1 MKSRNTGFSLIELL
15 VVIAIAGILF
25 SIAIPAYQQYLL
37 SANRTDAIKTLLEV
51 SNSEGEYYTQYN
63 QYTTALT
70 ALGYA
75 SDNVTSGN
83 GDYVVT
89 VTSAQPQTFT
99 LTATAQGGQ
108 VQDTHCGNFTLT
120 SLGIKGVTG
129 TEGTTHC
136 WQ

>member
-1 MKSRNTGFSLIELL
+1 MKARGFSLIELL

-25 SIAIPAYQQYLL
+25 SIAVPAYQQYLL

-75 SDNVTSGN
+75 SDNVTSEN
-83 GDYVVT
+83 GYYVVT
-89 VTSAQPQTFT
+89 VTSTQPQTFT
-99 LTATAQGGQ
+99 LTATPQGGQ
-108 VQDTHCGNFTLT
+108 VQDTHCGTFTLN
-120 SLGIKGVTG
+120 SLGLREVTG
-129 TEGTTHC
+129 TEGATHC